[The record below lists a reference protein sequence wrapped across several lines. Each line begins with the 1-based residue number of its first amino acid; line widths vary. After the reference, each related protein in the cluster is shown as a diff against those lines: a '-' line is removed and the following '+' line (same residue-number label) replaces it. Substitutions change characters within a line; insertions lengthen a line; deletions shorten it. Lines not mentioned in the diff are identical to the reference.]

1 MAKGERKLVALRR
14 EESVLKAYIRDVT
27 ARKKARLL
35 EIRAEIARILAD
47 RG

>member
-14 EESVLKAYIRDVT
+14 EARVLRAYIRDVT
-27 ARKKARLL
+27 ARKRARLR
-35 EIRAEIARILAD
+35 EIEAEIARILAD